1 MLIFY
6 RQDSEKGG
14 ITPVVLMD
22 ALRSDDRFGTREI
35 KAQVENVPAKLK
47 GIKLNSSEVYSVEY
61 SATYSHNG
69 VNPGDS
75 WRTRFFGMVKNPPGS
90 LISLFSPQYFV
101 SQESMEALKA
111 VIQRVVNPQK
121 DIVYASMC
129 VRGINGVTV
138 SRSFIAYA
146 AQHRPLA
153 GTTDTDLQIFG
164 AGFDDLIITSKK
176 AVLIDQKTSLKSQL
190 EKWCAPEYTVVYAKG
205 LDPEAKPVSK
215 IFRPAMPLNELIGE
229 ICTQNQMVP
238 DIVGKVITFYDSR
251 TKGSPKAAADVEG
264 AFLGTKPIMIY
275 NFALSDY
282 TLGQFSAD
290 VFDIK
295 LFSSIAITNDI
306 GSAVFTG
313 LNKIASPPAAVDKTP
328 LISDTGLN
336 FNVLAAKLTKPPD
349 KYNFFIVS
357 YDLIDGRD
365 TKQLKITAT
374 NNWLVSQSK
383 VVGLLENQVYKNALA
398 K

>member
-1 MLIFY
+1 ML
-6 RQDSEKGG
+6 
-14 ITPVVLMD
+14 T
-22 ALRSDDRFGTREI
+22 
-35 KAQVENVPAKLK
+35 
-47 GIKLNSSEVYSVEY
+47 
-61 SATYSHNG
+61 
-69 VNPGDS
+69 
-75 WRTRFFGMVKNPPGS
+75 
-90 LISLFSPQYFV
+90 
-101 SQESMEALKA
+101 
-111 VIQRVVNPQK
+111 
-121 DIVYASMC
+121 
-129 VRGINGVTV
+129 VR
-138 SRSFIAYA
+138 
-146 AQHRPLA
+146 L
-153 GTTDTDLQIFG
+153 
-164 AGFDDLIITSKK
+164 
-176 AVLIDQKTSLKSQL
+176 
-190 EKWCAPEYTVVYAKG
+190 
-205 LDPEAKPVSK
+205 
-215 IFRPAMPLNELIGE
+215 
-229 ICTQNQMVP
+229 
-238 DIVGKVITFYDSR
+238 
-251 TKGSPKAAADVEG
+251 
-264 AFLGTKPIMIY
+264 
-275 NFALSDY
+275 
-282 TLGQFSAD
+282 LGQFSAD